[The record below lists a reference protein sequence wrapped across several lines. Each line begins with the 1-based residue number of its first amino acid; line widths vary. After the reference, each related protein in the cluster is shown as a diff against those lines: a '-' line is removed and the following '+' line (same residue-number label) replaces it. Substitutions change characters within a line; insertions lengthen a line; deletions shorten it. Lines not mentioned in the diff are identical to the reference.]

1 MAGAQEGLESTE
13 TVARR
18 LEKIFIGTR
27 KRDGQMVG
35 VTVNFRI
42 SMTGFD
48 DGTADIRWSLYSA
61 KSDVPVPRDW
71 LRLRP
76 ALSLRGEAPQD
87 SGSDE
92 FWVPIPNVKG
102 PFFVRLGVY
111 DEDNQRL
118 DYADTARFR

>member
-1 MAGAQEGLESTE
+1 MAGAQDGLESAE
-13 TVARR
+13 IVARR

-35 VTVNFRI
+35 VTVNFRV

-61 KSDVPVPRDW
+61 ESGVPVPRDW

-76 ALSLRGEAPQD
+76 ALSLRGEAPRTQGATS
-87 SGSDE
+87 SGSPSQTSR
-92 FWVPIPNVKG
+92 VPFRSPR
-102 PFFVRLGVY
+102 RLRRG
-111 DEDNQRL
+111 RPAL
-118 DYADTARFR
+118 GLRGHGALW